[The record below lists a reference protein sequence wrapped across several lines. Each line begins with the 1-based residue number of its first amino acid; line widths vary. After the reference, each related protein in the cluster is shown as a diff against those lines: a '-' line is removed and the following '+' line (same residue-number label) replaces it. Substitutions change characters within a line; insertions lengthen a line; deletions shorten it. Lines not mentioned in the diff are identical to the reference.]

1 MWAAAIPAVAGAAS
15 AWLSYKGQKDAND
28 DNKKMSREQMA
39 FQERMSN
46 TQWQRGVADMKAA
59 GINPMLAVSQGGAS
73 SPSGSMSTSQ
83 NTMSNVGSS
92 AKEAAM
98 AVQQLS
104 NLSADTEV
112 KKAQAANINA
122 QIPGTAASS
131 AFEANKMGA
140 LNDLI
145 DIVKGFTHYNKNV
158 ATAKSSSGGWFDQIK
173 DSALG
178 AVSSAKS
185 KWNDFK
191 SWDQRRRANMSR

>member
-1 MWAAAIPAVAGAAS
+1 MFAAALPAIVGAGS
-15 AWLSYKGQKDAND
+15 AYLAYKGQKDANE
-28 DNKKMSREQMA
+28 DNRKMSREQMQ

-46 TQWQRGVADMKAA
+46 TSWQRGVRDMKAA

-73 SPSGSMSTSQ
+73 QPSGSMSTSQ
-83 NTMSNVGSS
+83 NTMGNVGSS
-92 AKEAAM
+92 AKEAAL

-104 NLSADTEV
+104 NLAADTDV

-158 ATAKSSSGGWFDQIK
+158 ANAKSSSGGWFDQIK
-173 DSALG
+173 DSWQG
-178 AVSSAKS
+178 GISSAKQ
-185 KWNDFK
+185 KWSDLK
-191 SWDQRRRANMSR
+191 AWDQRRRNSR